1 MVTSPITHSLHSW
14 MHQNK
19 MKCPICRQ
27 DATATVK
34 LIYDIKYVLPS
45 SDQDEDSDA
54 NIKTTEEIVKESN
67 VIKRQNEILKEQVKE
82 MTENYNDISKQIDGY
97 IEHLEENEKKVKEYK
112 NQALRLTLQIEEIQE
127 INKILSKDVQHLND
141 KINDLEKE
149 KKDLQLTV
157 DSYKKMNEY
166 SKEIEQNKEIS
177 QSLQAQCVE
186 LMNRNDNGR
195 ALSEFLFVFQS
206 KIQKLQEENEELKK
220 KNSAL
225 MHSRNSN
232 AIDDHSLIKIITGV
246 TPHKRKYNE
255 YLEENKRLSKNPD
268 ANLKG
273 NNENKKI
280 PVDNKEKDNTTI
292 VKLFTNPLKRKGA
305 ISFLNKK

>member
-1 MVTSPITHSLHSW
+1 

>member
-1 MVTSPITHSLHSW
+1 

-67 VIKRQNEILKEQVKE
+67 VLKRQNEILKEQVKE

-157 DSYKKMNEY
+157 NSYKKMNEY

>member
-127 INKILSKDVQHLND
+127 NNKILSKDVQHLND
-141 KINDLEKE
+141 KINSLEKE

-166 SKEIEQNKEIS
+166 SKEIEQNKDIS